1 MVKTRFKNRRF
12 LNGLELF
19 FPNDHRVGFRKQ
31 KKTAGWKS
39 STRGRSGAENFVLL
53 LFFFIPCRQDAI
65 LTTQRKFDIKISMVG
80 IDKVKVRFH
89 YLALA
94 HVSHFFSHMLQSVHL
109 R

>member
-1 MVKTRFKNRRF
+1 MFWS
-12 LNGLELF
+12 
-19 FPNDHRVGFRKQ
+19 P
-31 KKTAGWKS
+31 
-39 STRGRSGAENFVLL
+39 SGAENFVVAVVVVII
-53 LFFFIPCRQDAI
+53 FMHVA
-65 LTTQRKFDIKISMVG
+65 DIKISMVA

>member
-1 MVKTRFKNRRF
+1 M
-12 LNGLELF
+12 F
-19 FPNDHRVGFRKQ
+19 FPNDLRCGFRKL
-31 KKTAGWKS
+31 KEEGGGNPVFWS
-39 STRGRSGAENFVLL
+39 PSGAVCCYYFCYARRSDL
-53 LFFFIPCRQDAI
+53 
-65 LTTQRKFDIKISMVG
+65 KISMVG